1 MAAIILVFFNILA
14 CIQARTLILVSTAMF
29 WMLRSPM
36 VLFLS
41 VKSGLSIS
49 LGLFCRKNGKE
60 TLKRH
65 HFLMS
70 WFRILSPRLLFP
82 DKEDI

>member
-1 MAAIILVFFNILA
+1 MAAIILVCFNILA

-36 VLFLS
+36 ISFLS

-49 LGLFCRKNGKE
+49 FGYFVEKNGKE
-60 TLKRH
+60 MLKRH
-65 HFLMS
+65 HFFNVLVS
-70 WFRILSPRLLFP
+70 
-82 DKEDI
+82 DIVSQAFIS